1 MSSDKKD
8 QRSLSSKKRGY
19 LLAILGGT
27 LGLSIGMVVSPL
39 VLFGLNRTMKEK
51 DGKKPNVFKRWALIG
66 IVGAPLCFSVSGF
79 LDDQDFQRKVE
90 RCNDGRDERC
100 ETLLE
105 KYSSKLKASKSDRE
119 KVTNPIAI
127 PVIEKMAADNKVA
140 LEKQEKEKAA
150 KKVAKAKEKRERE
163 AAERKARYPRISVSE
178 KVGCEMYIQQALK
191 DPRSYRENNSVSQI
205 LETGLIDFSAK
216 NSFGG
221 AVRRVFDCNSFT
233 FRD

>member
-79 LDDQDFQRKVE
+79 LDDQDFQR
-90 RCNDGRDERC
+90 NDGRDERC

-127 PVIEKMAADNKVA
+127 PVIEKMAADNKAA

-163 AAERKARYPRISVSE
+163 AAERKARYPRIGISE
-178 KVGCEMYIQQALK
+178 ITACEMYIKNLLK
-191 DPRSYRENNSVSQI
+191 DPRSYRKNNSITQTK
-205 LETGLIDFSAK
+205 ETGLIDFTSK

-221 AVRRVFDCNSFT
+221 AVRKVFDCNSFT